1 MAPDDGVLAFDVNE
15 TLLDLAALD
24 EPFAEAFGDAS
35 LRPVWFQTML
45 QLAFVGGLTGR
56 YVDFSTAQRAALRM
70 VGARAG
76 TDLDDATVER
86 IVGGMEHLP
95 PHPEVPAA
103 LARLR
108 DGDIRRVALTN
119 SPAAVAR
126 AQLRNAGIAELFDD
140 ILSADEVRALKPA
153 PEPYRLVA
161 ERAGVRIGEVMLVA
175 AHAWDVSGA
184 LAAGARAAFLARPG
198 AIPSPLGQQPELI
211 ASDLAE
217 LADLLLA
224 RRRPPA

>member
-1 MAPDDGVLAFDVNE
+1 MAPPDGVLAFDVNE

-24 EPFAEAFGDAS
+24 EPFAEAFGDRS
-35 LRPVWFQTML
+35 LRPVWFQAML

-70 VGARAG
+70 VGARTG
-76 TDLDDATVER
+76 IDLDDATVER
-86 IVGGMEHLP
+86 VVGGMEHLP
-95 PHPEVPAA
+95 PHPEVSAA

-108 DGDIRRVALTN
+108 DGGIRRVALTN
-119 SPAAVAR
+119 SPLAVAR
-126 AQLRNAGIAELFDD
+126 TQLQNAGIAELFDD
-140 ILSADEVRALKPA
+140 VLSADEVRVLKPA

-161 ERAGVRIGEVMLVA
+161 ERTGVEIGEVMLVA

-184 LAAGARAAFLARPG
+184 LAAGARATFLARPG
-198 AIPSPLGQQPELI
+198 AVPSPLGPQPELI

-217 LADLLLA
+217 LADVLLA
-224 RRRPPA
+224 R